1 MFKNNKFIQSIASS
15 FSNFFKKLKEDK
27 KFRTIFIVV
36 LSLLFILVV
45 ANAAYRFSIY
55 KFDKKDDFSL
65 KYADFLNL
73 PALSINGD
81 KILYNDFISDFETLS
96 YYYQKRNSENPDMPI
111 MSDNDIKKELKNK
124 MIQDYF
130 MFELASDYDIT
141 VTESEIENE
150 FEEVID
156 QLGDADKIEQA
167 IFDAYSWSIEEFKEN
182 VLKPFILREK
192 LENYI
197 SLNDQINKDKKELI
211 SSILTEIKNSS
222 KDFSYFAKKY
232 SEDVGSSENGG
243 DLGWILKGQMIEEF
257 EDVVFS
263 LEEDEISDIFKTKYG
278 YHIAKVSS
286 RASVGE
292 PEESVRVSHI
302 LIRTKGL
309 DDLINEKINDS
320 IIKTKI
326 KIY

>member
-1 MFKNNKFIQSIASS
+1 MFKNSKFIQSLLSS
-15 FSNFFKKLKEDK
+15 FSSFFKKLKEDK
-27 KFRTIFIVV
+27 KFRNFFIIIISILFIIVV
-36 LSLLFILVV
+36 INSV
-45 ANAAYRFSIY
+45 YRFSIY

-65 KYADFLNL
+65 KYADFFNI
-73 PALSINGD
+73 PAFVINGD
-81 KILYNDFISDFETLS
+81 KMLYNDFISDFKTLS

-111 MSDNDIKKELKNK
+111 IPDNDIKKELKEK
-124 MIQDYF
+124 TIQDYF
-130 MFELASDYDIT
+130 MFQLASDYNIN
-141 VTESEIENE
+141 VSSVEIENE
-150 FEEVID
+150 FNEVID
-156 QLGDADKIEQA
+156 QLGDASKIEQA
-167 IFDAYSWSIEEFKEN
+167 IFDAYSWSIDEFKEN

-197 SLNDQINKDKKELI
+197 SLNDQINKDKKDLI
-211 SSILTEIKNSS
+211 SSILSEIQNSN

-243 DLGWILKGQMIEEF
+243 DLGWILRGQMIEEF

-286 RASVGE
+286 RASIGE

>member
-1 MFKNNKFIQSIASS
+1 MFKNNKFIQSILAS
-15 FSNFFKKLKEDK
+15 FSSFFKKLKEDK
-27 KFRTIFIVV
+27 KFRNIFIV
-36 LSLLFILVV
+36 LLTFLFILVIV
-45 ANAAYRFSIY
+45 NSIYRFSIY

-65 KYADFLNL
+65 KYADFLNI
-73 PALSINGD
+73 PAFVINGD
-81 KILYNDFISDFETLS
+81 KISYNDYVSDFKTLS

-111 MSDNDIKKELKNK
+111 ISDNDIKKELKNK
-124 MIQDYF
+124 AIQDYF
-130 MFELASDYDIT
+130 MFSLASDFNIKISDF
-141 VTESEIENE
+141 EIENE
-150 FEEVID
+150 FNEVID
-156 QLGDADKIEQA
+156 QLGDESKIEQA
-167 IFDAYSWSIEEFKEN
+167 IFDAYSWTVEEFKQN

-192 LENYI
+192 LESYI
-197 SLNDQINKDKKELI
+197 TLNDQINRDKKELV
-211 SSILTEIKNSS
+211 SDILSEIQNSN

-263 LEEDEISDIFKTKYG
+263 LKENELSDVFKTKYG

-286 RASVGE
+286 RASIGK

-309 DDLINEKINDS
+309 DDLINDKITDS
-320 IIKTKI
+320 KIKTKI

>member
-1 MFKNNKFIQSIASS
+1 MFKNNKFIQSFLSS
-15 FSNFFKKLKEDK
+15 FASFFKKLKEDK
-27 KFRTIFIVV
+27 KFRNIFSAI
-36 LSLLFILVV
+36 LILLFVV
-45 ANAAYRFSIY
+45 VIINSVYRFSIY

-65 KYADFLNL
+65 KYANILNI
-73 PALSINGD
+73 PAFVINGD
-81 KILYNDFISDFETLS
+81 KISYNDYITDFKTLS

-111 MSDNDIKKELKNK
+111 INDNDIKKELKNK
-124 MIQDYF
+124 AIQDYF
-130 MFELASDYDIT
+130 MLSLALDFNIK
-141 VTESEIENE
+141 VTNLEIEKE
-150 FEEVID
+150 FNEVID
-156 QLGDADKIEQA
+156 QLGDESKIEQA
-167 IFDAYSWSIEEFKEN
+167 IFDAYSWTVEEFKQN

-192 LENYI
+192 LESYI
-197 SLNDQINKDKKELI
+197 TLNDQINKDKKELAFN
-211 SSILTEIKNSS
+211 ILSEIQNSN

-263 LEEDEISDIFKTKYG
+263 LEEDELSDIFKTKYG

-286 RASVGE
+286 RASIGK

-309 DDLINEKINDS
+309 DDLINDKIADS
-320 IIKTKI
+320 KIKTKI